1 MKKALLATF
10 CITAL
15 FVLIILMF
23 PFKENPVVETKTVSI
38 QQEIVYAYVTTEMLT
53 NGYGGVHGHQ
63 DYIWSGGRNCL
74 SEQKAAYARG
84 YDAGTKF
91 IVGEAKKAPIIDPES
106 MRPTAHWISDSAGST
121 NVVCS
126 ACNAISFAAYNF
138 CPECGKRMVSVQKR
152 MVNEDD

>member
-63 DYIWSGGRNCL
+63 AYIS
-74 SEQKAAYARG
+74 
-84 YDAGTKF
+84 
-91 IVGEAKKAPIIDPES
+91 
-106 MRPTAHWISDSAGST
+106 TAFRTEITSSIRKTAWIL
-121 NVVCS
+121 
-126 ACNAISFAAYNF
+126 
-138 CPECGKRMVSVQKR
+138 
-152 MVNEDD
+152 

>member
-63 DYIWSGGRNCL
+63 DYICYGVQDVDNILDKEDRMDCVTMRK
-74 SEQKAAYARG
+74 SEKDHSYIEYYYERRIYEDGTHYDRYAGAALYL
-84 YDAGTKF
+84 T
-91 IVGEAKKAPIIDPES
+91 
-106 MRPTAHWISDSAGST
+106 
-121 NVVCS
+121 
-126 ACNAISFAAYNF
+126 
-138 CPECGKRMVSVQKR
+138 
-152 MVNEDD
+152 DDMLKNLRTSN

>member
-63 DYIWSGGRNCL
+63 DYICYGVQDGDNILDKEDYMDLVTMRK
-74 SEQKAAYARG
+74 SEKEHSYIEYYYERRIYEDG
-84 YDAGTKF
+84 TYYDRYTG
-91 IVGEAKKAPIIDPES
+91 
-106 MRPTAHWISDSAGST
+106 
-121 NVVCS
+121 
-126 ACNAISFAAYNF
+126 NALYLTDTMLKNLRTSN
-138 CPECGKRMVSVQKR
+138 
-152 MVNEDD
+152 